1 MVTNN
6 FVYSDLPRINHIV
19 QNAMTLYPKELVV
32 ETLRDYFSR
41 DAEYHYVADHWG
53 NPKTPDLKDHPL
65 DAGYGN
71 DLTTRI
77 FIGEKYR
84 YNVVYYPCILVAN
97 GGATSVPISFNREA
111 SSIKWDQ
118 MVFEDGYGNITTFPV
133 PSYFIFAGAWEGSIT
148 LDIKARDLR
157 TRDELVDLVSQS
169 FVDTN
174 FNDLA
179 KSGLVIK
186 AGGVSSSA
194 PSEIDDRNDKLF
206 MQTVTLQV
214 RSEWRRH
221 IPINN
226 IIDIINMSIEFGE
239 IGPPPGPI
247 APNLTIN
254 VQESI
259 VDILANL

>member
-1 MVTNN
+1 MATNN
-6 FVYSDLPRINHIV
+6 FTNTDIYRINNVV

-32 ETLRDYFSR
+32 STLRDYFSR
-41 DAEYHYVADHWG
+41 DSQYHYVYDQWG
-53 NPKTPDLKDHPL
+53 YPQTPSQIDLPP
-65 DAGYGN
+65 DAGYHN
-71 DLTTRI
+71 NITTRL

-84 YNVVYYPCILVAN
+84 YDVVFYPGIFVSN
-97 GGATSVPISFNREA
+97 GGSTSVPISFNREA
-111 SSIKWDQ
+111 TSVKWGQ
-118 MVFEDGYGNITTFPV
+118 LIFEDGYGNISTFPT
-133 PSYFIFAGAWEGSIT
+133 PEYFIFAGAWEGTIM

-157 TRDELVDLVSQS
+157 TRDELVDIVSQA
-169 FVDTN
+169 FVDTC

-186 AGGVSSSA
+186 AGGVSSGA

-221 IPINN
+221 IPILNT
-226 IIDIINMSIEFGE
+226 IDIINMSIEFGQL
-239 IGPPPGPI
+239 GPPERL
-247 APNLTIN
+247 APPDFTIN

-259 VDILANL
+259 TDMLANL